1 MAKPED
7 NDNKNN
13 AKKKKEKKVTPKQY
27 LAELGYALELIN
39 SDPSLQTWVKR
50 VRQYMNK
57 NDNRLPTEYEM
68 DGLKQ
73 GIDWFERY
81 NADQEL
87 ARMQQA
93 DPRSKADFDR
103 SLQLKKES
111 ILSAARNY
119 GLEFDDDF
127 ITGLALDARLD
138 NLTEQE
144 VVERFSPFLEKA
156 IVGGEDL
163 GGRAA
168 EFEREVVQWSLKNG
182 LQLSGNTV
190 AKYVAAGLEGKSTI
204 DDIKND
210 LRRTYL
216 AGSFPAWSDRIMQG
230 DDPAD
235 IAAPYKARMARL
247 LEVDEDQID
256 LNDQLLQK
264 AMQGVGADG
273 KPSVTPLYAFEKEVR
288 QDPRW
293 QYTDNARQSY
303 STMADDLLKMFGFR

>member
-1 MAKPED
+1 MAKADKKKSDKPL
-7 NDNKNN
+7 N
-13 AKKKKEKKVTPKQY
+13 AKQY
-27 LAELGYALELIN
+27 VAELGYTFELIN
-39 SDPSLQTWVKR
+39 SDPSLQSWLTR
-50 VRQYMNK
+50 VREYMKK
-57 NDNRLPTEYEM
+57 NDNRVPTAYEM
-68 DGLKQ
+68 DDLKK
-73 GIDWFERY
+73 GIEWFEKY

-93 DPRSKADFDR
+93 DPRRKADFDR
-103 SLQLKKES
+103 SLQLKKDS
-111 ILSAARNY
+111 IIALANNY
-119 GLEFDDDF
+119 GVELDDAF
-127 ITGLALDARLD
+127 ITGLALDSRLD

-144 VVERFSPFLEKA
+144 IQARFAPLIEKA
-156 IVGGEDL
+156 IVEGADL

-168 EFEREVVQWSLKNG
+168 EFEREVVQWAQKNG

-190 AKYVAAGLEGKSTI
+190 AKYVTAGVEGRSTI

-216 AGSFPAWSDRIMQG
+216 AGSYPAWADRIMEG

-273 KPSVTPLYAFEKEVR
+273 KPTVTPLYAFERQVR
-288 QDPRW
+288 EDPRW
-293 QYTDNARQSY
+293 QQTDNAY
-303 STMADDLLKMFGFR
+303 ATYTKVGTDLLRTFGFR

>member
-1 MAKPED
+1 MAKADKKKSDKPL
-7 NDNKNN
+7 N
-13 AKKKKEKKVTPKQY
+13 AKQY
-27 LAELGYALELIN
+27 VAELGYAFELIN
-39 SDPSLQTWVKR
+39 SDPSLQSWLTR
-50 VRQYMNK
+50 VREYMKK
-57 NDNRLPTEYEM
+57 NDNRVPTAYEM
-68 DGLKQ
+68 DDLKK
-73 GIDWFERY
+73 GIEWFEKY

-93 DPRSKADFDR
+93 DPRRRADFDR
-103 SLQLKKES
+103 SLKLKKDS
-111 ILSAARNY
+111 ITALANNY
-119 GLEFDDDF
+119 GVELDDAF
-127 ITGLALDARLD
+127 ITGLALDSRLD
-138 NLTEQE
+138 GLTDQE
-144 VVERFSPFLEKA
+144 IQARFAPLIEKA
-156 IVGGEDL
+156 IVEGADL

-168 EFEREVVQWSLKNG
+168 EFEREVVQWAQRNG

-190 AKYVAAGLEGKSTI
+190 AKYVTAGVEGRSTI

-216 AGSFPAWSDRIMQG
+216 AGSYPAWADRIMEG

-273 KPSVTPLYAFEKEVR
+273 KPSVTPLYAFDKEIR
-288 QDPRW
+288 NDERW
-293 QYTDNARQSY
+293 QYTENALDTYAKAGTKILQ
-303 STMADDLLKMFGFR
+303 MFGLR

>member
-93 DPRSKADFDR
+93 DPRRKADFDR

-293 QYTDNARQSY
+293 QQTDNAY
-303 STMADDLLKMFGFR
+303 ATYTKVGTDLLRMFGLR